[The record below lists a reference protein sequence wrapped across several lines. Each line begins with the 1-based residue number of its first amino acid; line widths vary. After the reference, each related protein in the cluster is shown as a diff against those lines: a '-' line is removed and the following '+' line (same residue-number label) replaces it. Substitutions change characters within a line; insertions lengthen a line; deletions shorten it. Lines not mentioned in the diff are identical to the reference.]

1 MSWMKQD
8 PAKAPPVAPHVDL
21 MRLHALAQA
30 IAALA
35 PPEVPNP
42 LPPDIA
48 TLIELS
54 PALQVD
60 KWGQPL
66 PLAQSEQFRLNRVA
80 AVIADPYDR
89 TRALLLSGELAPD
102 EVDAVRKG
110 RPAVY
115 ALLSQEATREL
126 MATPPPILPWADV
139 ALGTLFQRPAPEV
152 YAEKQQPQQQGGQSM
167 GRKPPSTVAERREI
181 GIRERR

>member
-1 MSWMKQD
+1 MSWMKED
-8 PAKAPPVAPHVDL
+8 PAEAPPVAGHVDL
-21 MRLHALAQA
+21 LRLHSMAAA
-30 IAALA
+30 VAALA
-35 PPEVPNP
+35 PPEVANP

-48 TLIELS
+48 ALIELA
-54 PALQVD
+54 PALEVD

-115 ALLSQEATREL
+115 ALLREEATREL

-152 YAEKQQPQQQGGQSM
+152 YAEKQAAQPGGGPA
-167 GRKPPSTVAERREI
+167 GRKPPSTVAERREVA
-181 GIRERR
+181 IRERR